1 MKLFL
6 DTEFTDLVPD
16 NKLIS
21 IALVAEDGE
30 FFYAELTDTYERCEC
45 SDFVMNFV
53 LPYLKGGEYQMT
65 ARECALKMTTW
76 IEDRN
81 EECILGCDNA
91 SWDLPHLRRL
101 IDMTGLWPANLSRTE
116 IFRFQVMDDVATDIA
131 MKHNLD
137 IHNAL
142 DDATG
147 MMLANKIGEA
157 WEY

>member
-6 DTEFTDLVPD
+6 DTEFTDLVPG

-30 FFYAELTDTYERCEC
+30 YFYAELNDTYELEDC
-45 SDFVMNFV
+45 SEFANHYV
-53 LPYLKGGEYQMT
+53 LPYLKGGKYVMT
-65 ARECALKMTTW
+65 TNECALKMAAW
-76 IEDRN
+76 IEERGPD
-81 EECILGCDNA
+81 CILACDNP
-91 SWDLPHLRRL
+91 SWDLPHFRRL
-101 IDMTGLWPANLSRTE
+101 INKTGLWPENLKKDE
-116 IFRFQVMDDVATDIA
+116 IFKFQVMDDVATDIA
-131 MKHNLD
+131 MQHDLD

-142 DDATG
+142 DDARG